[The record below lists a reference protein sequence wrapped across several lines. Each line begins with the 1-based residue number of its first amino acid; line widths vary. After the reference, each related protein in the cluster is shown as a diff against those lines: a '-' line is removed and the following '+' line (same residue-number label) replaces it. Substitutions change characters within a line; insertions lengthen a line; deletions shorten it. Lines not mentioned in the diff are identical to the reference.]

1 MRIDLLRP
9 VWHPLTWL
17 AFIALPFIG
26 PHLPLHFGWKSGP
39 FELFQAFILFIGGCI
54 SLYIV
59 FRPKPDISLSLANA
73 VPKALLLAITFI
85 WWFMCLRELSWGAVF
100 LPPLGFDPIEGY
112 KFSAREQLPYY
123 TAIHIVCGILAFF
136 SFLAVIRCR
145 YYLLAYW
152 KVRRFP
158 LPEVILAI
166 VMQLFATTAEGYLLP
181 LSTLW
186 LAMGVPPQIVEE
198 WCELLSYLSL
208 LVGQIIFLFNR
219 R

>member
-1 MRIDLLRP
+1 M
-9 VWHPLTWL
+9 
-17 AFIALPFIG
+17 
-26 PHLPLHFGWKSGP
+26 
-39 FELFQAFILFIGGCI
+39 
-54 SLYIV
+54 YIV

-85 WWFMCLRELSWGAVF
+85 WWFTCLRELSWGAVF

-152 KVRRFP
+152 NVRRFP
-158 LPEVILAI
+158 MPEVILAI
-166 VMQLFATTAEGYLLP
+166 VMQAVCHYGRRSFITIGF
-181 LSTLW
+181 S
-186 LAMGVPPQIVEE
+186 LAHYGESSPSVKE
-198 WCELLSYLSL
+198 WCELYRILVYL
-208 LVGQIIFLFNR
+208 
-219 R
+219 